1 MGSQVADH
9 VYHQEADSIQE
20 ASNFIQTGWPFGDS
34 ANNNSSILHSN
45 RPARLEGLTRRFH
58 LLQLAGQ
65 QRPGSAQPS
74 FHWRGRHY
82 FSWQDSSVQ
91 AQHNLPSTVTPK
103 KFSPLGR
110 TTWHS
115 GVLQRLDLLA
125 TLSTHTVPIAQAR
138 DSG

>member
-1 MGSQVADH
+1 MGSQVADN

-20 ASNFIQTGWPFGDS
+20 AGNFIQTGWPFGDS
-34 ANNNSSILHSN
+34 ANNDSSILHSY
-45 RPARLEGLTRRFH
+45 RPARLEDLICRLP

-91 AQHNLPSTVTPK
+91 AQHSLPSTVTPK

-115 GVLQRLDLLA
+115 R
-125 TLSTHTVPIAQAR
+125 
-138 DSG
+138 